1 MIPRLGN
8 KYDIEIDIMA
18 KLKKDYMTDAYFER
32 DLPVAHA
39 ILVGDEI
46 IVEGSDVE
54 EDKLEAA
61 ICRHL
66 GLPEPAPSKKGIID
80 RLLNR

>member
-1 MIPRLGN
+1 
-8 KYDIEIDIMA
+8 
-18 KLKKDYMTDAYFER
+18 MTDAYFAL
-32 DLPVAHA
+32 DLPVAPA
-39 ILVGDEI
+39 IMVGDEI

-80 RLLNR
+80 RLLKR

>member
-8 KYDIEIDIMA
+8 KYDIEIDITA
-18 KLKKDYMTDAYFER
+18 KSKEDYMTDASFEL
-32 DLPVAHA
+32 DLPVAPA
-39 ILVGDEI
+39 IMVGDEI

-54 EDKLEAA
+54 KDKLEAA

-80 RLLNR
+80 RLLKR

>member
-8 KYDIEIDIMA
+8 KYDIEIDITA
-18 KLKKDYMTDAYFER
+18 KSKEDYMTDAYFEL
-32 DLPVAHA
+32 DLPVAPA
-39 ILVGDEI
+39 IMVGDEI

-54 EDKLEAA
+54 KDKLEIA

-80 RLLNR
+80 RLLKR